1 MGASRFPGKPLAKI
15 LGMPM
20 IEHVYKRSMLA
31 KSIDEVFV
39 AACDE
44 EVRQAV
50 EAFGGKVFMTDKE
63 IIRER
68 VIIEARTIVQI
79 WNDIVEDKKNLSL
92 EPEEEEE
99 GIDAFQAIINK
110 RNKELNINDYLRL
123 FSGHTDYLINIKLKG
138 IVSLLNKSD
147 CEGYYSVGDS
157 YDIVLML
164 DIISKRTDIDPQFME
179 IINCLKKVFKTSVN
193 KKKNVTIC

>member
-1 MGASRFPGKPLAKI
+1 MGIDLSCCGEDFSTSYSSWNAFRMKLAELCMKY
-15 LGMPM
+15 
-20 IEHVYKRSMLA
+20 IEDLANNQLNVSPDGVVYA
-31 KSIDEVFV
+31 
-39 AACDE
+39 
-44 EVRQAV
+44 
-50 EAFGGKVFMTDKE
+50 MTDRE

-68 VIIEARTIVQI
+68 VIIEARAIVQI

-92 EPEEEEE
+92 EPEEE
-99 GIDAFQAIINK
+99 GVDDFQAIVNK

-164 DIISKRTDIDPQFME
+164 NIISKRTDIEPQFME
-179 IINCLKKVFKTSVN
+179 IIKSLENLFQTSVN
-193 KKKNVTIC
+193 KKKNVTIS

>member
-1 MGASRFPGKPLAKI
+1 MGIDLMCCGEDFSTSYSSWNAFRMKLAELCMKY
-15 LGMPM
+15 
-20 IEHVYKRSMLA
+20 IEDLANNQLNVSPDGVVYA
-31 KSIDEVFV
+31 
-39 AACDE
+39 
-44 EVRQAV
+44 
-50 EAFGGKVFMTDKE
+50 MTDRE

-68 VIIEARTIVQI
+68 VIIEARAIVQI

-92 EPEEEEE
+92 EPEEE
-99 GIDAFQAIINK
+99 GVDDFQAIVNK

-164 DIISKRTDIDPQFME
+164 NIISKRTDIEPQFME
-179 IINCLKKVFKTSVN
+179 IIKSLENLFQTSVN
-193 KKKNVTIC
+193 KKKNVTIS

>member
-1 MGASRFPGKPLAKI
+1 MGIDLVCLQEDFSTSYSSWNVFRMKLAELCMKY
-15 LGMPM
+15 
-20 IEHVYKRSMLA
+20 IEDLANNQLNVSPDGVVYA
-31 KSIDEVFV
+31 
-39 AACDE
+39 
-44 EVRQAV
+44 
-50 EAFGGKVFMTDKE
+50 MTDRE

-92 EPEEEEE
+92 EPEEE
-99 GIDAFQAIINK
+99 GIDAFQAIVNK

-179 IINCLKKVFKTSVN
+179 IINSLKKVFQTSVS
-193 KKKNVTIC
+193 KKKNVTIS